1 MAPETVS
8 HVLATPQFDEAVVA
22 RLGSQVEEIN
32 TDNLPVLEF
41 RTARNLFTFNR
52 PEYKAAA
59 ARRRR

>member
-1 MAPETVS
+1 
-8 HVLATPQFDEAVVA
+8 VVA

-52 PEYKAAA
+52 PEYKAEA